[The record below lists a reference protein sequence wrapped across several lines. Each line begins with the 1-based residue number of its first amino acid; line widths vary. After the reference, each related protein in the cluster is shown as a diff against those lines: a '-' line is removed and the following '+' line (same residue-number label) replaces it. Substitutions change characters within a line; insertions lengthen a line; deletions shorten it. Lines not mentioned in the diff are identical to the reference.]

1 MSVLR
6 WWISVVVYSLFM
18 VAFIVVCVCVC
29 FVLVIYYAV
38 LYVFSGLAIISR
50 ETRDMVILVL
60 LSA

>member
-1 MSVLR
+1 M
-6 WWISVVVYSLFM
+6 
-18 VAFIVVCVCVC
+18 CVCVC

-60 LSA
+60 LSALCHVAIIVIYHFSTVPWGL